1 MEGLLEDTL
10 GLAIKDEKNLM
21 GNQNRKIGK
30 KVIGGVELSEE
41 QVDEIKEAFIEFDID
56 GDGTI
61 TTKVRQETIIDIT
74 VGNAG
79 AWYGDEKV
87 GRISN

>member
-10 GLAIKDEKNLM
+10 GLTIKHEEKHMEN
-21 GNQNRKIGK
+21 KSKTIKK

-61 TTKVRQETIIDIT
+61 TTKVRHDTEKINI
-74 VGNAG
+74 VGRAG
-79 AWYGDEKV
+79 AWYGDEEV
-87 GRISN
+87 G

>member
-10 GLAIKDEKNLM
+10 GLTIKCEENPMQKKNK
-21 GNQNRKIGK
+21 KINK
-30 KVIGGVELSEE
+30 KVIDGVELSEE

-61 TTKVRQETIIDIT
+61 TTKVRQEARIKNI
-74 VGNAG
+74 VGHAG
-79 AWYGDEKV
+79 AWYSDEKV
-87 GRISN
+87 G

>member
-1 MEGLLEDTL
+1 MEGSLEDTL
-10 GLAIKDEKNLM
+10 GLTIKCEENPIQKKNKKV
-21 GNQNRKIGK
+21 NK
-30 KVIGGVELSEE
+30 KVIDGVELSEE

-61 TTKVRQETIIDIT
+61 TTKVRQETKIRNI

-79 AWYGDEKV
+79 AWYGDEEV
-87 GRISN
+87 G

>member
-1 MEGLLEDTL
+1 MEGLVEDTL
-10 GLAIKDEKNLM
+10 GLTIKYEEKTMRNK
-21 GNQNRKIGK
+21 NRKIEK
-30 KVIGGVELSEE
+30 KVIDGVELSEE

-61 TTKVRQETIIDIT
+61 TTKVRQEARIKNIF
-74 VGNAG
+74 GHAG

-87 GRISN
+87 GGISN